1 MPLFFAPPVPYA
13 FGQRR
18 DAENNLLGGIMA
30 DASEVQ
36 VSQFLDERGLGAFQ
50 IKLIIWSVAI
60 AMIDGYD
67 IGAIAFA
74 GPRLKAEWNLSPK
87 ELGILFGASNFGVL
101 FGSQILGWIGDRYG
115 RKTALILS
123 NLLFGVVTFIAAYS
137 TNFSEMFWLRLI
149 AGIGIGGVI
158 PNMVSINA
166 ESAPRNLRVTLSIIA
181 AGFVPLGGALA
192 GFIAAALMPHY
203 GWQIIFQIGGI
214 VPIVIALAAIMGL
227 PESVKYMAIH
237 EHQRGKM
244 EALLAEIRPGFKVP
258 AQARFVIEDEKQY
271 PQSNPLYL
279 FRDGLAAI
287 TPLTWLMFALNLMGY
302 FFLLSWTPT
311 LLTAAHAT
319 PQVAA
324 LSGAALQVGGTV
336 GALALCW
343 WLQRQRFLGVAIMFA
358 VAVPIVGSIGYAGLS
373 STTALIIAT
382 FCAGIL
388 VLGIQ
393 SGINVVGAM
402 IYPTSLR
409 ANGSGWQLGLGRLGA
424 IIGPVVGGFF
434 AGLPVTELYMWSALP
449 FAAGAVVAAVIYV
462 LNNARLRARPEL
474 QKAQ

>member
-1 MPLFFAPPVPYA
+1 
-13 FGQRR
+13 
-18 DAENNLLGGIMA
+18 MA
-30 DASEVQ
+30 SASEVQ
-36 VSQFLDERGLGAFQ
+36 VSYFLDERGLSSFQ
-50 IKLIIWSVAI
+50 IKLIIWSIMI

-74 GPRLKAEWNLSPK
+74 GPQLKAQWGLSPK

-115 RKTALILS
+115 RKTALITA
-123 NLLFGVVTFIAAYS
+123 NLLFGVVTFIAAYA
-137 TNFSEMFWLRLI
+137 TNFTEMFWLRLI

-158 PNMVSINA
+158 PNVVSINA

-181 AGFVPLGGALA
+181 TGFVPLGGAMA

-214 VPIVIALAAIMGL
+214 VPIIIAFAGIMGL

-258 AQARFVIEDEKQY
+258 PNARFIIEDEKQF
-271 PQSNPLYL
+271 PSSNPIYL
-279 FRDGLAAI
+279 FRDGLALI

-311 LLTAAHAT
+311 LLAAAHAG
-319 PQVAA
+319 PQVASLA
-324 LSGAALQVGGTV
+324 GAGLQVGGTV

-343 WLQRQRFLGVAIMFA
+343 WLQRQRFLGITIMF
-358 VAVPIVGSIGYAGLS
+358 VIAVPVVGAIGYAGLS
-373 STTALIIAT
+373 STTALIITT
-382 FCAGIL
+382 FFAGVL

-393 SGINVVGAM
+393 TGINVVGAM

-424 IIGPVVGGFF
+424 IIGPVVGGFL
-434 AGLPVTELYMWSALP
+434 AGLPVAELYMWSTVP
-449 FAAGAVVAAVIYV
+449 FALGAVVAAAIYI
-462 LNNARLRARPEL
+462 LNKARLQARPEL
-474 QKAQ
+474 AQ